1 MATWKAYVLF
11 AVLQLLIGTRSGQR
25 RYELEATT
33 GTSPDQLYGNEEMS
47 EDHEIKV
54 GNKIEPIIF
63 EPQRKI
69 KLSRSTY
76 KVTSY
81 VDFKPYKQAFK
92 QFGQYIRKFL
102 ADLRDPHYVNT
113 LYKVGTYKGHTSVR
127 RKEDETNTY
136 FTDGICRQLTYHCRI
151 QNQFIQLRNE
161 ADKVHQIYLETYRKF
176 LRAIDHMEFHPTL
189 DRSKTQTTTRDRRQ
203 SHGKGQTK
211 TTSQYTSLREGLTEE
226 DVLMLKQADELIK
239 TKFLNQTTKP
249 KRVKRFGLAGWIM
262 GWGLGYFTSLRTIK
276 DNIRTLQ
283 KQNLLQQNQIIEL
296 AHYLNI
302 TYAHVSTN
310 RYAINNLQVQLVQI
324 NQSLM
329 TTMKAVQF
337 LRYTVAVITDVR
349 IILSK
354 LTLGV
359 MGLQQNVKAIYE
371 YLRVLSSKQVNPLL
385 IPPDALREV
394 LAHIKD
400 DMKRNPRLQ
409 LPEDPNVNIWNY
421 YSIMKITPVVMD
433 DFLLIILTI
442 PLTDQ
447 SLEMNLYRVYN
458 LPALHPELKVEF
470 TYELEGEY
478 LAITKNKLYAALP
491 TAREIRICKGTGGYL
506 CLMNQALYPI
516 DRLEWCVFALFM
528 DDKEK
533 KREYC
538 SINTHKRDANKAQS
552 LEGYLWAI
560 TAFKPEKMQIR
571 CLTDTHVIDIKPPLT
586 IIYVGNGCEAYSNNL
601 FIPAKSELTSTDSS
615 MVRHN
620 YFQQFNEQYQNIT
633 RYSLI
638 EDLGIVQLTPKEIAK
653 IPDRLTALPKLQFK
667 ELKRRLV
674 EIKQPLNIH
683 SNISFILII
692 IGGLIL
698 CPVIIYVLWRIHRV
712 RSNMKGVKPIVK
724 MFNDKKDNLFNIGD
738 IVSNR
743 LQALETKFTSL
754 FGLEALE
761 ASPRTDLALPS
772 TSDWPVPPPRRE
784 SIPMLD
790 IHITPEDIQ
799 ETVKDLEK
807 RSTKFRRYQ
816 KYLQKQASEEQD

>member
-1 MATWKAYVLF
+1 MAIWKAYVLF
-11 AVLQLLIGTRSGQR
+11 TTLLLLTGTGNGQR
-25 RYELEATT
+25 GYELEVTT
-33 GTSPDQLYGNEEMS
+33 RTNPDQLYRNEEMS
-47 EDHEIKV
+47 EEHDIKV

-81 VDFKPYKQAFK
+81 VDFKPNKQAFK

-102 ADLRDPHYVNT
+102 ADLHDPRYVDT
-113 LYKVGTYKGHTSVR
+113 LYKVGTKTGYSSNR
-127 RKEDETNTY
+127 REENKTNIF
-136 FTDGICRQLTYHCRI
+136 FTDGICTQSTYQCRI

-161 ADKVHQIYLETYRKF
+161 ANKVHQIYLETYRKF

-189 DRSKTQTTTRDRRQ
+189 GRSKTESSTRNRRQ
-203 SHGKGQTK
+203 PLGKNQTE
-211 TTSQYTSLREGLTEE
+211 TTSQYTSRRGGLTEE
-226 DVLMLKQADELIK
+226 DILMLKQADNLIK
-239 TKFLNQTTKP
+239 TKFLNQTTKH
-249 KRVKRFGLAGWIM
+249 KRIKRFGLAGWIM

-283 KQNLLQQNQIIEL
+283 KQNQLQQNQIIEL

-310 RYAINNLQVQLVQI
+310 RYAINDLQVQLAQV
-324 NQSLM
+324 NQTLM
-329 TTMKAVQF
+329 NTMKAVQF
-337 LRYTVAVITDVR
+337 LRYTVVVITDVR

-409 LPEDPNVNIWNY
+409 LLEDPNVNIWNY
-421 YSIMKITPVVMD
+421 YPIMKIMPVVMD

-447 SLEMNLYRVYN
+447 SLEMNLYKVYK
-458 LPALHPELKVEF
+458 LPALHPKLKVEF

-516 DRLEWCVFALFM
+516 DRLEWCVYALFT

-538 SINTHKRDANKAQS
+538 SINTQKRDANKAQS

-571 CLTDTHVIDIKPPLT
+571 CLTNTHVIDIKPLLT

-633 RYSLI
+633 KYSLI

-692 IGGLIL
+692 VGGLIL
-698 CPVIIYVLWRIHRV
+698 S
-712 RSNMKGVKPIVK
+712 SNSICIVA
-724 MFNDKKDNLFNIGD
+724 NL
-738 IVSNR
+738 
-743 LQALETKFTSL
+743 
-754 FGLEALE
+754 
-761 ASPRTDLALPS
+761 
-772 TSDWPVPPPRRE
+772 
-784 SIPMLD
+784 
-790 IHITPEDIQ
+790 
-799 ETVKDLEK
+799 
-807 RSTKFRRYQ
+807 
-816 KYLQKQASEEQD
+816 

>member
-1 MATWKAYVLF
+1 MAIWKAYVLF
-11 AVLQLLIGTRSGQR
+11 ATLLLLTGTGNGQR
-25 RYELEATT
+25 GYDLEGTT
-33 GTSPDQLYGNEEMS
+33 RTNPDQLYGNEEMS
-47 EDHEIKV
+47 EEHDIKV

-63 EPQRKI
+63 EPQHKI

-81 VDFKPYKQAFK
+81 VDFKPYKQVFK

-102 ADLRDPHYVNT
+102 ADLHDPRYVDT
-113 LYKVGTYKGHTSVR
+113 LYKVGTNKGYSSNR
-127 RKEDETNTY
+127 REENKTNIF
-136 FTDGICRQLTYHCRI
+136 FTDGICTQSTYQCRM

-161 ADKVHQIYLETYRKF
+161 ANKVHQIYLETYRKF

-189 DRSKTQTTTRDRRQ
+189 GRSKTESSTRNRRQ
-203 SHGKGQTK
+203 PLGKNQSE
-211 TTSQYTSLREGLTEE
+211 TTSQYTSQRGGLTEE
-226 DVLMLKQADELIK
+226 DILMLKQADELIK
-239 TKFLNQTTKP
+239 NKFLNQTTEH
-249 KRVKRFGLAGWIM
+249 KRIKRFGLAGWIM

-276 DNIRTLQ
+276 DNRTLQ
-283 KQNLLQQNQIIEL
+283 KQNQLQQNQIIEL

-310 RYAINNLQVQLVQI
+310 RYAINNLQVQLAQV
-324 NQSLM
+324 NQTLM
-329 TTMKAVQF
+329 NTMRAIQF
-337 LRYTVAVITDVR
+337 LRYTVVVITDVR

-394 LAHIKD
+394 LAHIKE

-421 YSIMKITPVVMD
+421 YPIMKITPVVMD
-433 DFLLIILTI
+433 DFLLIILTN
-442 PLTDQ
+442 Q
-447 SLEMNLYRVYN
+447 SLEMNLYKVYN
-458 LPALHPELKVEF
+458 LPALHPKLKVEF

-516 DRLEWCVFALFM
+516 DRLEWCVYALFT

-552 LEGYLWAI
+552 LEEYLWAI
-560 TAFKPEKMQIR
+560 TAFKSEKMQIR
-571 CLTDTHVIDIKPPLT
+571 CLSNTHVIDIKPPLT

-653 IPDRLTALPKLQFK
+653 IPNRLMALPKLQFK

-692 IGGLIL
+692 VGGLIL
-698 CPVIIYVLWRIHRV
+698 CPVIVYVLWRIYRV
-712 RSNMKGVKPIVK
+712 HSNMKGVKPIVK
-724 MFNDKKDNLFNIGD
+724 IFNDKKDNLFNIGD

-743 LQALETKFTSL
+743 LQTLETKFSSL
-754 FGLEALE
+754 LGFV
-761 ASPRTDLALPS
+761 T
-772 TSDWPVPPPRRE
+772 PPRCE

-790 IHITPEDIQ
+790 LHITPEDIQ

-807 RSTKFRRYQ
+807 
-816 KYLQKQASEEQD
+816 

>member
-1 MATWKAYVLF
+1 MTSWKTYILIATILPLVKT
-11 AVLQLLIGTRSGQR
+11 GNNQR
-25 RYELEATT
+25 GHKLETT
-33 GTSPDQLYGNEEMS
+33 TISSSQQPYGYEEMS
-47 EDHEIKV
+47 EEHKIKV
-54 GNKIEPIIF
+54 GNRIEPVIF

-81 VDFKPYKQAFK
+81 VDFKPHKQAFK
-92 QFGQYIRKFL
+92 QFGQYMEIFL
-102 ADLRDPHYVNT
+102 TDIRDPHYVST
-113 LYKVGTYKGHTSVR
+113 LYKAGT
-127 RKEDETNTY
+127 KEKDPLIKEEKVEAKTF
-136 FTDGICRQLTYHCRI
+136 FTEDICTQLTYKCRI
-151 QNQFIQLRNE
+151 RNQFIQLKRE
-161 ADKVHQIYLETYRKF
+161 ADKINQIYLETYRKF

-189 DRSKTQTTTRDRRQ
+189 GRTKRESTVRLRRQ
-203 SHGKGQTK
+203 PNGKDQTAQ
-211 TTSQYTSLREGLTEE
+211 TSQYTNQRESLTKE
-226 DVLMLKQADELIK
+226 DILMLKQADELIK
-239 TKFLNQTTKP
+239 TKFLNKTTQN
-249 KRVKRFGLAGWIM
+249 KRNKRFGLTGWIM
-262 GWGLGYFTSLRTIK
+262 GPGIGYFTSFRTIK

-283 KQNLLQQNQIIEL
+283 MQNKLQQDQILEL
-296 AHYLNI
+296 SHYLNI

-310 RYAINNLQVQLVQI
+310 RYAITNLQVQLAQV
-324 NQSLM
+324 NQTLM
-329 TTMKAVQF
+329 ATMQSVRF
-337 LRYTVAVITDVR
+337 LRFTITVITDIR
-349 IILSK
+349 IILAK

-385 IPPDALREV
+385 IPPDALRGV

-421 YSIMKITPVVMD
+421 YPIMKITPIVMD

-447 SLEMNLYRVYN
+447 SLEMNLYKVYN
-458 LPALHPELKVEF
+458 LPALHPKLKVEF

-478 LAITKNKLYAALP
+478 LAISKNKLYAALP
-491 TAREIRICKGTGGYL
+491 TAREIRICKGMGGYL

-516 DRLEWCVFALFM
+516 EKLEWCVYALFT
-528 DDKEK
+528 DNKEK

-538 SINTHKRDANKAQS
+538 SINTRKRDANKAQS

-560 TAFKPEKMQIR
+560 TAFEPGKMQIR
-571 CLTDTHVIDIKPPLT
+571 CLTDTHIIDIKPPLT

-601 FIPAKSELTSTDSS
+601 FIPAKSELTSKDTSL
-615 MVRHN
+615 VRHN
-620 YFQQFNEQYQNIT
+620 YFQRFNEQYQNIT

-683 SNISFILII
+683 SNVSFILVM

-698 CPVIIYVLWRIHRV
+698 CPVIAYVLWQIYRV
-712 RSNMKGVKPIVK
+712 RSNIRGFKPMVKI
-724 MFNDKKDNLFNIGD
+724 FNDKKDDLINLGD

-743 LQALETKFTSL
+743 LQTLETKFSLL
-754 FGLEALE
+754 FGPVTPDT
-761 ASPRTDLALPS
+761 SP
-772 TSDWPVPPPRRE
+772 
-784 SIPMLD
+784 
-790 IHITPEDIQ
+790 
-799 ETVKDLEK
+799 
-807 RSTKFRRYQ
+807 
-816 KYLQKQASEEQD
+816 

>member
-1 MATWKAYVLF
+1 
-11 AVLQLLIGTRSGQR
+11 
-25 RYELEATT
+25 
-33 GTSPDQLYGNEEMS
+33 
-47 EDHEIKV
+47 
-54 GNKIEPIIF
+54 
-63 EPQRKI
+63 
-69 KLSRSTY
+69 
-76 KVTSY
+76 
-81 VDFKPYKQAFK
+81 
-92 QFGQYIRKFL
+92 
-102 ADLRDPHYVNT
+102 
-113 LYKVGTYKGHTSVR
+113 
-127 RKEDETNTY
+127 
-136 FTDGICRQLTYHCRI
+136 
-151 QNQFIQLRNE
+151 
-161 ADKVHQIYLETYRKF
+161 
-176 LRAIDHMEFHPTL
+176 
-189 DRSKTQTTTRDRRQ
+189 
-203 SHGKGQTK
+203 
-211 TTSQYTSLREGLTEE
+211 
-226 DVLMLKQADELIK
+226 
-239 TKFLNQTTKP
+239 
-249 KRVKRFGLAGWIM
+249 M
-262 GWGLGYFTSLRTIK
+262 GWGLGYFTSFRTIK

-283 KQNLLQQNQIIEL
+283 MQNKLQKNQIIEL
-296 AHYLNI
+296 SHYLNI

-310 RYAINNLQVQLVQI
+310 RYAINNLQVQLAQV

-329 TTMKAVQF
+329 VTMKAVQF
-337 LRYTVAVITDVR
+337 LRYTVMVITDVR

-359 MGLQQNVKAIYE
+359 VGLQQNVKAIYE

-385 IPPDALREV
+385 IPPDALRGV

-421 YSIMKITPVVMD
+421 YPIMKITPIVMD

-447 SLEMNLYRVYN
+447 SLEMNLYKVYN

-516 DRLEWCVFALFM
+516 DRLEWCIYALFT

-560 TAFKPEKMQIR
+560 TAFKSKKMQIR

-615 MVRHN
+615 LVRHN

-683 SNISFILII
+683 SNISFILIM

-698 CPVIIYVLWRIHRV
+698 CPVIAYVLWRI
-712 RSNMKGVKPIVK
+712 
-724 MFNDKKDNLFNIGD
+724 
-738 IVSNR
+738 
-743 LQALETKFTSL
+743 
-754 FGLEALE
+754 
-761 ASPRTDLALPS
+761 
-772 TSDWPVPPPRRE
+772 
-784 SIPMLD
+784 
-790 IHITPEDIQ
+790 
-799 ETVKDLEK
+799 
-807 RSTKFRRYQ
+807 
-816 KYLQKQASEEQD
+816 

>member
-1 MATWKAYVLF
+1 
-11 AVLQLLIGTRSGQR
+11 
-25 RYELEATT
+25 
-33 GTSPDQLYGNEEMS
+33 MS
-47 EDHEIKV
+47 EEHEIKV
-54 GNKIEPIIF
+54 GNRIEPIIC
-63 EPQRKI
+63 EPQCKI

-92 QFGQYIRKFL
+92 QFGQYMRKFL
-102 ADLRDPHYVNT
+102 ADLHDPRHVAT
-113 LYKVGTYKGHTSVR
+113 LYKVGTNERDPLNQG
-127 RKEDETNTY
+127 KEEEPNTF
-136 FTDGICRQLTYHCRI
+136 FTDDTCTQLTYKCRI
-151 QNQFIQLRNE
+151 QNQFIQLKNE
-161 ADKVHQIYLETYRKF
+161 VNKVNQIYQETYRKF
-176 LRAIDHMEFHPTL
+176 SRAIDHMEFHPTL
-189 DRSKTQTTTRDRRQ
+189 GRTKTESTIRLRRQ
-203 SHGKGQTK
+203 PNGKDQTEP
-211 TTSQYTSLREGLTEE
+211 TSWYMNQRGGLTRE
-226 DVLMLKQADELIK
+226 DILMLKQADELIK
-239 TKFLNQTTKP
+239 TKFLNQTTKN
-249 KRVKRFGLAGWIM
+249 KRNKRFGLAGWIM
-262 GWGLGYFTSLRTIK
+262 GWGLGYFTSFRAIK

-283 KQNLLQQNQIIEL
+283 MQNKLQQNQIIEL
-296 AHYLNI
+296 SHYLNI

-310 RYAINNLQVQLVQI
+310 RYAINNLQVQLAQV

-329 TTMKAVQF
+329 VTMKAVQF
-337 LRYTVAVITDVR
+337 LRYMVIVITDVR

-359 MGLQQNVKAIYE
+359 MGLQQNIKAIYE

-385 IPPDALREV
+385 IPPDALRGV

-400 DMKRNPRLQ
+400 DVKRNPRLQ

-421 YSIMKITPVVMD
+421 YPIMKITPIVMD
-433 DFLLIILTI
+433 DFLLIIFTI

-447 SLEMNLYRVYN
+447 SLEMNLYKVYN
-458 LPALHPELKVEF
+458 LPVLHPELKVEF

-516 DRLEWCVFALFM
+516 DRLEWCVYALFT

-560 TAFKPEKMQIR
+560 TAFNPKKMQIR
-571 CLTDTHVIDIKPPLT
+571 CLTDTHIIDIKPPLT

-601 FIPAKSELTSTDSS
+601 FILAKSELTNTDSS
-615 MVRHN
+615 LVRHN

-683 SNISFILII
+683 SNISFILIM

-698 CPVIIYVLWRIHRV
+698 CPVIAYVLWRIYRV
-712 RSNMKGVKPIVK
+712 RSNMRGVKPIVK

-743 LQALETKFTSL
+743 FQTLETRFSSL
-754 FGLEALE
+754 LGLVTPD
-761 ASPRTDLALPS
+761 ASTRTDLALPS
-772 TSDWPVPPPRRE
+772 TSDWPTSAPRRE

-790 IHITPEDIQ
+790 INITPEDIQ
-799 ETVKDLEK
+799 KTVKDLEK
-807 RSTKFRRYQ
+807 
-816 KYLQKQASEEQD
+816 

>member
-1 MATWKAYVLF
+1 MTSWKAYILF
-11 AVLQLLIGTRSGQR
+11 ATILPLVRTANNQR
-25 RYELEATT
+25 RYKLETT
-33 GTSPDQLYGNEEMS
+33 TEPSPQQPFGHEEMS
-47 EDHEIKV
+47 KEHKIKV
-54 GNKIEPIIF
+54 GNRIEPVIF

-81 VDFKPYKQAFK
+81 VDFKPYKQSFK
-92 QFGQYIRKFL
+92 QFGQYMGKFL
-102 ADLRDPHYVNT
+102 DDIHDPHYVST
-113 LYKVGTYKGHTSVR
+113 LYKAGTHEGDPLIRKGAKAKTF
-127 RKEDETNTY
+127 
-136 FTDGICRQLTYHCRI
+136 FTEATCRQLIDKCRA
-151 QNQFIQLRNE
+151 QNQFIQLKRE
-161 ADKVHQIYLETYRKF
+161 AAKINQIYLETYRKF

-189 DRSKTQTTTRDRRQ
+189 GR
-203 SHGKGQTK
+203 TK
-211 TTSQYTSLREGLTEE
+211 TESSVRLKRQPNDKDQTEKASQYTNQREGLTEE
-226 DVLMLKQADELIK
+226 DKLMLKQADELIK
-239 TKFLNQTTKP
+239 TKFLNKTTKN
-249 KRVKRFGLAGWIM
+249 RRNKRFGLAGWIM
-262 GWGLGYFTSLRTIK
+262 GWGIGYFSSFRAIK

-283 KQNLLQQNQIIEL
+283 LQNKLQQDQILEL
-296 AHYLNI
+296 SHYLNI

-310 RYAINNLQVQLVQI
+310 RYAITNLQVQLAQL
-324 NQSLM
+324 NQTLM
-329 TTMKAVQF
+329 ATMQNVRF
-337 LRYTVAVITDVR
+337 LRFTIAVIMDIR
-349 IILSK
+349 IILAK

-359 MGLQQNVKAIYE
+359 IFLQQNIKAIYE

-385 IPPDALREV
+385 IPPDALRGV

-409 LPEDPNVNIWNY
+409 LPEDPNINIWNY
-421 YSIMKITPVVMD
+421 YPIMKITPIVMD
-433 DFLLIILTI
+433 NFLLIILTI

-447 SLEMNLYRVYN
+447 SLEMNLYKVYN
-458 LPALHPELKVEF
+458 LPALHPKLKVEF

-506 CLMNQALYPI
+506 CLMNQPLYPI
-516 DRLEWCVFALFM
+516 DKLEWCIYALFTNNE
-528 DDKEK
+528 KK

-560 TAFKPEKMQIR
+560 TAFEPGKMQIR

-586 IIYVGNGCEAYSNNL
+586 IIYVGDGCEAYSNNL

-615 MVRHN
+615 LVRHN
-620 YFQQFNEQYQNIT
+620 YFQKFNEEYQDIT

-683 SNISFILII
+683 SNVSFIFIM

-698 CPVIIYVLWRIHRV
+698 CPIIAYVLWRIYRV
-712 RSNMKGVKPIVK
+712 CSNVKGFKPMVKI
-724 MFNDKKDNLFNIGD
+724 FNDKKDDLFNIAD

-743 LQALETKFTSL
+743 FA
-754 FGLEALE
+754 
-761 ASPRTDLALPS
+761 
-772 TSDWPVPPPRRE
+772 DWTCSSRCF
-784 SIPMLD
+784 S
-790 IHITPEDIQ
+790 
-799 ETVKDLEK
+799 KN
-807 RSTKFRRYQ
+807 
-816 KYLQKQASEEQD
+816 

>member
-1 MATWKAYVLF
+1 MAIWKAYVLF
-11 AVLQLLIGTRSGQR
+11 ATLVLLVGTGNGQGG
-25 RYELEATT
+25 YELEATT
-33 GTSPDQLYGNEEMS
+33 RTSPDQLYGNEEMS
-47 EDHEIKV
+47 EEHEIKV
-54 GNKIEPIIF
+54 GNRIEPIIF
-63 EPQRKI
+63 EPQCKI

-81 VDFKPYKQAFK
+81 VDM
-92 QFGQYIRKFL
+92 RKFL
-102 ADLRDPHYVNT
+102 ADIRDPRYVAT
-113 LYKVGTYKGHTSVR
+113 LYKAGTNERDPSNQG
-127 RKEDETNTY
+127 KEEELNTF
-136 FTDGICRQLTYHCRI
+136 FTDDTCTQLTYQCRI
-151 QNQFIQLRNE
+151 QNQSIQLKNE
-161 ADKVHQIYLETYRKF
+161 ANKVNQVYQETYRKF
-176 LRAIDHMEFHPTL
+176 SRAIDHMEFHPTL
-189 DRSKTQTTTRDRRQ
+189 GRSKTESTIRLRRQ
-203 SHGKGQTK
+203 PNGKDQTEP
-211 TTSQYTSLREGLTEE
+211 TSWYTNQRGGLTKE
-226 DVLMLKQADELIK
+226 DILMLKQADELIK
-239 TKFLNQTTKP
+239 TKFLNQTTTN
-249 KRVKRFGLAGWIM
+249 KRNKRFGLAGWIM
-262 GWGLGYFTSLRTIK
+262 GWGLGYFTSFRTIK

-283 KQNLLQQNQIIEL
+283 MQNKLQQNQIIEL
-296 AHYLNI
+296 SHYLNI

-310 RYAINNLQVQLVQI
+310 RYAINNLQVQLAQV

-329 TTMKAVQF
+329 VTMKAVQF
-337 LRYTVAVITDVR
+337 LRYTVMVITDVR

-385 IPPDALREV
+385 IPPDALRGV

-421 YSIMKITPVVMD
+421 YPIMKITPIVMD

-447 SLEMNLYRVYN
+447 SLEMNLYKVYN

-516 DRLEWCVFALFM
+516 DRLEWCVYALFT

-560 TAFKPEKMQIR
+560 TAFNPEKMQIR

-586 IIYVGNGCEAYSNNL
+586 IIYVGNGCETYSNNL

-615 MVRHN
+615 LVRHN

-667 ELKRRLV
+667 KLKRRLV

-683 SNISFILII
+683 SNISFILIMI
-692 IGGLIL
+692 RGLIL
-698 CPVIIYVLWRIHRV
+698 CPVIAYVLWRIYRV
-712 RSNMKGVKPIVK
+712 RSNMRGVKPIVK
-724 MFNDKKDNLFNIGD
+724 IFNDKKNNLFNIGD

-743 LQALETKFTSL
+743 LQT
-754 FGLEALE
+754 LEARFSLLLGPVTPD

-772 TSDWPVPPPRRE
+772 TSDWPTSPPRCE

-807 RSTKFRRYQ
+807 QSAKFRRYQ
-816 KYLQKQASEEQD
+816 KYLQKQTSEEQD